1 MEQAQKIIPFLWF
14 DTEAEKAMNHYVGIF
29 KNAKILSVTRY
40 GDGGRG
46 PAGAVM
52 TCSFEIEGMRFI
64 ALNGGPAF
72 SFTEAISLL
81 VSCESQPEIDELW
94 EKLSAGGEK
103 GRCGWLKDCFGISWQ
118 IVPRLLG
125 EMLQDPD
132 REKSG
137 RVMQAM
143 LQMDRI
149 DLARLREAYAG

>member
-1 MEQAQKIIPFLWF
+1 
-14 DTEAEKAMNHYVGIF
+14 
-29 KNAKILSVTRY
+29 
-40 GDGGRG
+40 
-46 PAGAVM
+46 M

-64 ALNGGPAF
+64 ALNGGPVF
-72 SFTEAISLL
+72 RFTEAISLL

-103 GRCGWLKDCFGISWQ
+103 GRCGWLKDRFGVSWQ

-137 RVMQAM
+137 RVMEAM

>member
-1 MEQAQKIIPFLWF
+1 MEQEQKIIPFLWF
-14 DTEAEKAMNHYVGIF
+14 DTEAEEAMSHYVGLF
-29 KNAKILSVTRY
+29 KNSRILSVARY
-40 GDGGRG
+40 GDTGPG

-64 ALNGGPAF
+64 ALNGGPVF
-72 SFTEAISLL
+72 RFTEAISLL

-103 GRCGWLKDCFGISWQ
+103 GRCGWLKDRFGVSWQ

-137 RVMQAM
+137 RVMEAM